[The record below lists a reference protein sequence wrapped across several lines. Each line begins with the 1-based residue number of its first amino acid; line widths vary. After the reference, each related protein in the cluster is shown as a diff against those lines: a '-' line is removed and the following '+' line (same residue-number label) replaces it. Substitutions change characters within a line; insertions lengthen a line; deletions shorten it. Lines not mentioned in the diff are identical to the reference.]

1 MSRTRRHHTPLA
13 ATQLAVL
20 GLLCVLC
27 SQGPL
32 GCSSLPRSAAA
43 GNVAAVKASLD
54 KGARVDSTDYKK
66 RSPLELSIIL
76 GHEDVFDLLIAEG
89 ANVNRR
95 GKGSRTPLIWASMRW
110 GTPEMI
116 HKLVDAGANPNS
128 TDKAGQTPLYYAVID
143 GSPPQLAALIERGA
157 DVDHILQPKWQAPVL
172 SIAIRQKKIEMVEL
186 LVASGA
192 DLELTDS
199 KGRNARQLAQRRAGM
214 LYAIDRGLEG
224 RAEGTQIAAA
234 NTPMR
239 SSPAPTVKP
248 APIARPKPAPR
259 TQPAPAPV
267 PAPVPAAEVIR
278 PSTVQPIAPM
288 PVVARVAPKRSS
300 KSKELRLGEYHA
312 LVIGNNDY
320 PDLPKLQTAVND
332 AKALSTLLR
341 DKYGYNVKTLLNATR
356 SEILKALSQYRR
368 ILTDQDN
375 LLIYYAGHGWLDED
389 ADRGYWLPID
399 ATQNDDIHWIANET
413 ITSKTRAMEAKH
425 VMIIADSCYSGK
437 LIRGIHVNQNT
448 PNYLKRLAT
457 RRARVVLTS
466 GGIEPVSDAGGRDNH
481 SVFAAALLR
490 ALEENDDVLEGHEL
504 FSQVRRPVAVNSDQI
519 PEYSDIRKAG
529 HDGGDFLF
537 ILP

>member
-1 MSRTRRHHTPLA
+1 VNRTRSHGNPLA
-13 ATQLAVL
+13 AAQVALL
-20 GLLCVLC
+20 GLLLVFC
-27 SQGPL
+27 SLGPL
-32 GCSSLPRSAAA
+32 GCNSLARSA
-43 GNVAAVKASLD
+43 GRGDVASVKAYLD
-54 KGARVDSTDYKK
+54 KGAKADSTDYKQ
-66 RSPLELSIIL
+66 RSALELSIIL
-76 GHEDVFDLLIAEG
+76 NHEEVFDLLIAEG

-95 GKGSRTPLIWASMRW
+95 GKGSRTPLIWTSMRW

-116 HKLVDAGANPNS
+116 HKLIDAGADPNG

-143 GSPPQLAALIERGA
+143 GSPAQLAALVEGGA
-157 DVDHILQPKWQAPVL
+157 DVNHIMQPKWQAPVL
-172 SIAIRQKKIEMVEL
+172 SVAIRQKKLEMVEL

-192 DLELTDS
+192 DLELTDAN
-199 KGRNARQLAQRRAGM
+199 GRNARALAQRRAGM

-224 RAEGTQIAAA
+224 RAAQTQVAAA
-234 NTPMR
+234 TTPMR
-239 SSPAPTVKP
+239 SSPAP
-248 APIARPKPAPR
+248 APTAKPKPKPVAPKK
-259 TQPAPAPV
+259 PAPAP
-267 PAPVPAAEVIR
+267 APPVEVAK
-278 PSTVQPIAPM
+278 PSPVQTVAPM
-288 PVVARVAPKRSS
+288 PMVARVAPKRNS

-312 LVIGNNDY
+312 LIIGNNDY
-320 PDLPKLQTAVND
+320 PDLPNLQTAVND
-332 AKALSTLLR
+332 AKALSALLR
-341 DKYGYNVKTLLNATR
+341 DRYRYNVKTLLNATR
-356 SEILKALSQYRR
+356 SEILQALSHYRR

-399 ATQNDDIHWIANET
+399 ATQDDDIHWIANES

-481 SVFAAALLR
+481 SVFASALLR
-490 ALEENDDVLEGHEL
+490 ALEENDDILEGHEL

>member
-1 MSRTRRHHTPLA
+1 
-13 ATQLAVL
+13 VL
-20 GLLCVLC
+20 GLLCVLF

-32 GCSSLPRSAAA
+32 GCSSLPRRAAQ
-43 GNVAAVKASLD
+43 GDVAAVKASLD
-54 KGARVDSTDYKK
+54 KGARVDSTDYKQ

-76 GHEDVFDLLIAEG
+76 EHEDVFDLLIAEG
-89 ANVNRR
+89 ADVNRR

-110 GTPEMI
+110 GTPQMI
-116 HKLVDAGANPNS
+116 HKLVDAGADPNG
-128 TDKAGQTPLYYAVID
+128 TDKAGQTPLFYAVLY
-143 GSPPQLAALIERGA
+143 GSRAQLAALIERGA
-157 DVDHILQPKWQAPVL
+157 DINHIMQPKWQAPVL
-172 SIAIRQKKIEMVEL
+172 SVAIRQKRLEMVEL

-192 DLELTDS
+192 DLEWTDA
-199 KGRNARQLAQRRAGM
+199 KGRNAHQLAQRRAGM
-214 LYAIDRGLEG
+214 AYAIDRGLEG
-224 RAEGTQIAAA
+224 RGEQTQIVAAA
-234 NTPMR
+234 KPMR
-239 SSPAPTVKP
+239 SSPAPATSTKP
-248 APIARPKPAPR
+248 QPQAKPKPLAPKK
-259 TQPAPAPV
+259 PAPAPA
-267 PAPVPAAEVIR
+267 PAVEVAR
-278 PSTVQPIAPM
+278 PSTVQSIAPM
-288 PVVARVAPKRSS
+288 PVVASVVPRRNS

-332 AKALSTLLR
+332 AKALSALLR
-341 DKYGYNVKTLLNATR
+341 DRYGYTVNTLLNATR
-356 SEILKALSQYRR
+356 SEILQALSQYRR

-399 ATQNDDIHWIANET
+399 ATQNDDIHWIANES

-481 SVFAAALLR
+481 SVFASALLR
-490 ALEENDDVLEGHEL
+490 ALEENNDVLEGHEL